1 MKSSA
6 IALMVLGIIVALAGL
21 TFTLQGFGMVGPVG
35 GLMYNNPTW
44 VTQGSLT
51 FVIGLV
57 LIAGAYFLN
66 RQRAAAPAPAPS

>member
-6 IALMVLGIIVALAGL
+6 TALLVLGVIVALAGL
-21 TFTLQGFGMVGPVG
+21 TFTLQGLGMVGPVG

-44 VTQGSLT
+44 ITQGSLT

-57 LIAGAYFLN
+57 LIAAAYFLN
-66 RQRAAAPAPAPS
+66 KQRAAAPSPS